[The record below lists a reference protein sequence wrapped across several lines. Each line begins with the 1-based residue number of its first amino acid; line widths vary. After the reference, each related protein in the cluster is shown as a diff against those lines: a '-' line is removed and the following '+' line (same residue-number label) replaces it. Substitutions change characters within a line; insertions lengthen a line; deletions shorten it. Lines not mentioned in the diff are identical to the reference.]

1 MTKKATGA
9 QLRAAVLANTK
20 PNAEV
25 SVEYGEKSLCFH
37 VKQHASLH
45 NVSECTYAIVQ
56 MAMPGGVCD
65 VSFFDFAAALQLAAY
80 FTDLPLDD
88 AVTKKQ
94 EEDDKTSQVEMLFA
108 FFDRCNI
115 LELILDNCVV
125 ARKIYNNAKHLFDKK
140 LDVQCAAE
148 AARQST
154 NSLVDALNSIVENN
168 EEPKEK

>member
-45 NVSECTYAIVQ
+45 NMSECTYAIVQ

-65 VSFFDFAAALQLAAY
+65 ISFFDFAAALQLAAY

-140 LDVQCAAE
+140 LDAQCAAE

>member
-65 VSFFDFAAALQLAAY
+65 ISFFDFAAALQLAAY

>member
-9 QLRAAVLANTK
+9 QLRAAVFANTK

-65 VSFFDFAAALQLAAY
+65 INFFDFAAALQLAAY

-125 ARKIYNNAKHLFDKK
+125 ARKIYNNAKHLLDKK

>member
-115 LELILDNCVV
+115 LELILDNCAV

>member
-1 MTKKATGA
+1 MTKKTTGA

-140 LDVQCAAE
+140 LDAQCAAE

>member
-9 QLRAAVLANTK
+9 QLRAAVLATTK
-20 PNAEV
+20 PSAEV
-25 SVEYGEKSLCFH
+25 SVEYGDKSLCFH

-65 VSFFDFAAALQLAAY
+65 ISFFDFAAALQLAAY

-125 ARKIYNNAKHLFDKK
+125 AREIYNNAKRLFDKK
-140 LDVQCAAE
+140 LDAQCAAE

-154 NSLVDALNSIVENN
+154 NNLMDMLNGLIENN
-168 EEPKEK
+168 EEPKEE

>member
-9 QLRAAVLANTK
+9 QLRAAVLATTK
-20 PNAEV
+20 SDAEV
-25 SVEYGEKSLCFH
+25 SVEYGDKSLCFH
-37 VKQHASLH
+37 VKQHASLR

-65 VSFFDFAAALQLAAY
+65 ISFFDFAAALQLAAY

-125 ARKIYNNAKHLFDKK
+125 AREIYNNAKRLFDKK
-140 LDVQCAAE
+140 LDAQCAAE

-154 NSLVDALNSIVENN
+154 NNLMDVLNGLIENN
-168 EEPKEK
+168 EEPKEE

>member
-45 NVSECTYAIVQ
+45 NMSECTYAIVQ

-154 NSLVDALNSIVENN
+154 NSLVDALNSIVDNN

>member
-65 VSFFDFAAALQLAAY
+65 ISFFDFAAALQLAAY

-115 LELILDNCVV
+115 LELILDNCAV

-140 LDVQCAAE
+140 LDAQCAAE

-154 NSLVDALNSIVENN
+154 NNLIDALNSIVENN

>member
-140 LDVQCAAE
+140 LDAQCAAE

-154 NSLVDALNSIVENN
+154 NNLIDALNSIVENN

>member
-9 QLRAAVLANTK
+9 QLRAAVLATTK
-20 PNAEV
+20 SDAEV
-25 SVEYGEKSLCFH
+25 SVEYGDKSLCFH

-65 VSFFDFAAALQLAAY
+65 ISFFDFAAALQLAVY

-125 ARKIYNNAKHLFDKK
+125 AREIYNNAKRLFDKK
-140 LDVQCAAE
+140 LDAQCAAE
-148 AARQST
+148 VARQST
-154 NSLVDALNSIVENN
+154 NNLLDMLNGLIENN
-168 EEPKEK
+168 EEPKEE

>member
-25 SVEYGEKSLCFH
+25 FVEYGDKSLCFH

-108 FFDRCNI
+108 FFNRCNI

-154 NSLVDALNSIVENN
+154 NSLMDALNSIVENN

>member
-140 LDVQCAAE
+140 LDAQCAAE